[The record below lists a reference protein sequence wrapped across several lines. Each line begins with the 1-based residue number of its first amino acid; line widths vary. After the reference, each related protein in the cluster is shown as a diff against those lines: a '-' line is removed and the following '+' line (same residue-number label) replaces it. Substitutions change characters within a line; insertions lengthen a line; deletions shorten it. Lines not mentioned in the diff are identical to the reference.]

1 MFFAK
6 NYTSRWLCHVNY
18 LGESAIKKR
27 YNNIHLE
34 ELPSVMNSYRDE
46 VVNRLASNSG
56 SKGFLEVN
64 AMNLF
69 IALGHD
75 TSFVDR
81 R

>member
-1 MFFAK
+1 MLFAK
-6 NYTSRWLCHVNY
+6 NYTAMWLCYVNC

-27 YNNIHLE
+27 RNNIHLE
-34 ELPSVMNSYRDE
+34 ELPSVMSNYRDE
-46 VVNRLASNSG
+46 IANRLPSNSG

-69 IALGHD
+69 IALSHNM
-75 TSFVDR
+75 SFVDR